1 MPRSPARIASATP
14 RSRVSCHD
22 EQVAV
27 LIRQSSGPGSGNG
40 PSLTELHRR
49 LKWVALIAIGA
60 LVVLIGRLW
69 QLQVMRGE
77 SYYERTVS
85 NVVKE
90 RYLPSV
96 RGKILDQSGIAL
108 ADNRPAFNIY
118 ATPRQ
123 MTRVLQAELVRMLGL
138 SDDEIAKVEQRL
150 EVGRKRDPRAAIV
163 ILEDQGRD
171 RAALIQQSLA
181 RLPGIEVHHEPY
193 RYYPQGDLAA
203 HLIGYMTQMTA
214 AEADRLASQGYDPS
228 ELIGRYGLEDKWE
241 NYLRGKKGIERYAV
255 DARGQRLDEAIAS
268 ALIEGERGVPPVPG
282 ANLVLTIDAELQ
294 RLAEKAASHVL
305 ASAVIV
311 VEPATGKLR
320 AIVSKPSFDPNI
332 MTGHLT
338 QAEET
343 MLRQDPRKPFI
354 DKALRMTYPPAS
366 IFKFITAIAAL
377 EDGQAAEDE
386 HMFCPGEYQL
396 SGTVFRCHGTHGKVD
411 LVQAIQHS
419 CDVYF
424 WRLAERIGIDRIADI
439 AADYG
444 LGRPTNLGLNGD
456 AAGRMPTKEWYEKT
470 SHYKVGYATNAA
482 IGQGDVEVTVL
493 QMAMAYAA
501 LANGGTLFVPQVVD
515 RLEAHDGRAITRY
528 EPKVAHQVKT
538 SASALDI
545 WRRGMWKVTNEP
557 GGTAFEHGH
566 SDLPVMGKTGTAE
579 VKKHHKHEDEKDLE
593 RWNPNAAHAWFAGW
607 APAESPEIAIVV
619 LVEHGGPGG
628 TVAWPIARQILEG
641 YFARKKAA
649 QAGPGTTAAPAGK
662 PGSPGKP
669 LASPAPEFKPP
680 GKAPGKPPSKPAAPQ
695 GPPSKAAAPQGPP
708 SKPAAPQGTSS
719 KPAAPQ
725 GTPSKP
731 VAPQGTPRKPATPQG
746 PPSKPA
752 APEGTR

>member
-1 MPRSPARIASATP
+1 M
-14 RSRVSCHD
+14 
-22 EQVAV
+22 
-27 LIRQSSGPGSGNG
+27 LIRQSTGPGSGNG
-40 PSLTELHRR
+40 PALPELHRR
-49 LKWVALIAIGA
+49 LKWLALIGIGA

-69 QLQVMRGE
+69 HLQVMRGE

-96 RGKILDQSGIAL
+96 RGKILDRRGIAL

-118 ATPRQ
+118 ATPKQ
-123 MTRVLQAELVRMLGL
+123 LTRALEAELVRMLGL
-138 SDDEIAKVEQRL
+138 SDDEIAKIDERL
-150 EVGRKRDPRAAIV
+150 EIGRKRDARIPIA

-171 RAALIQQSLA
+171 RAALIEQALV
-181 RLPGIEVHHEPY
+181 RLPGVEVRHEPY

-214 AEADRLASQGYDPS
+214 GEVERFTNQGYDAS

-255 DARGQRLDEAIAS
+255 DARGQRLDDATAS
-268 ALIEGERGVPPVPG
+268 ALIQGEHGVPAVPG

-294 RLAEKAASHVL
+294 RLADKAIAHT
-305 ASAVIV
+305 AAAAVVV
-311 VEPATGKLR
+311 VEPQTGKIR
-320 AIVSKPSFDPNI
+320 AIVSRPSFDPNI

-343 MLRQDPRKPFI
+343 MLKQDPRKPFI
-354 DKALRMTYPPAS
+354 DKALRMTYPPGS
-366 IFKFITAIAAL
+366 IFKFATAIAAL

-386 HMFCPGEYQL
+386 NMFCTGEYQL

-411 LVQAIQHS
+411 LLKAIQHS
-419 CDVYF
+419 CDTYF
-424 WRLAERIGIDRIADI
+424 WKLAERIGIDPIARV
-439 AADYG
+439 ATEYG

-456 AAGRMPTKEWYEKT
+456 AGGRIPTKDWYDRT

-482 IGQGDVEVTVL
+482 IGQGDVEVTVV

-501 LANGGTLFVPQVVD
+501 LANGGTLYVPQVVE
-515 RLEAHDGRAITRY
+515 RLEAHDGHTITSY
-528 EPKVAHQVKT
+528 DPQVARQVKT
-538 SASALDI
+538 PADALDI

-566 SDLPVMGKTGTAE
+566 AEVVPVMGKTGTAE
-579 VKKHHKHEDEKDLE
+579 VKKHHKQSDEKDLD
-593 RWNPNAAHAWFAGW
+593 RWNPSAAHAWFAGW

-619 LVEHGGPGG
+619 LVEHGGAGG

-641 YFARKKAA
+641 YFTKIKPGAA
-649 QAGPGTTAAPAGK
+649 AAAHPAAAPAA
-662 PGSPGKP
+662 PAA
-669 LASPAPEFKPP
+669 ASAAPP
-680 GKAPGKPPSKPAAPQ
+680 GGA
-695 GPPSKAAAPQGPP
+695 
-708 SKPAAPQGTSS
+708 
-719 KPAAPQ
+719 
-725 GTPSKP
+725 
-731 VAPQGTPRKPATPQG
+731 R
-746 PPSKPA
+746 
-752 APEGTR
+752 